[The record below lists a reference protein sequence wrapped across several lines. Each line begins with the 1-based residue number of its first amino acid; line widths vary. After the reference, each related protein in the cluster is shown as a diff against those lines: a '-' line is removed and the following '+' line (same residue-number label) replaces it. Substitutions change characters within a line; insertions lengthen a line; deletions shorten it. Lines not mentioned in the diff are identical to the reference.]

1 MTTYRRGTVYNSLI
15 SRLIPSSSAARR
27 ASKNYNLNLHNSPLY
42 ALPYELVQYIGT
54 FLNYVDRFCFTLS
67 SHKYAD
73 AILSIRP
80 IGHQRVLTQEV
91 ICRLN
96 RDHFYGQDHCLF
108 SWIRRGLGQMYCV
121 ACSRQHNAS
130 RFPVETATQQRHL
143 RKCFR
148 TTDGPFYVCR
158 HYEFTFQ
165 ELASMLRRYKKKGQK
180 NKHGHFFHCMECFDN
195 AYATY
200 GPGRGPLPPTL
211 SLVPGTSIVTLRATF
226 LLLSAPWTERVT
238 IQDTHEALESINLKI
253 CPHINTSDTATIELI
268 LGGREETMMESR
280 FSKRVSIGCNKCQ
293 TTLSIKRRIPFCE
306 IMLEVDRKLGQVKWE
321 GDPIWR
327 AHLPRREY

>member
-1 MTTYRRGTVYNSLI
+1 MSTYRRGTIYIRLI
-15 SRLIPSSSAARR
+15 SILIPSPIAARR
-27 ASKNYNLNLHNSPLY
+27 ASKSYNQNAYNSPLHV
-42 ALPYELVQYIGT
+42 LPCELIQYIAT
-54 FLNYVDRFCFTLS
+54 FLSHVDRFCFALS
-67 SHKYAD
+67 SYKYAN
-73 AILSIRP
+73 AILSVCPMGYR
-80 IGHQRVLTQEV
+80 RTLTQEV
-91 ICRLN
+91 LWRLN

-121 ACSRQHNAS
+121 ACSRPHNAP
-130 RFPVETATQQRHL
+130 RFPVNTATQPRHL
-143 RKCFR
+143 RGCFR

-158 HYEFTFQ
+158 HHEFTFL
-165 ELASMLRRYKKKGQK
+165 ELTNMLRKYKKKGQK
-180 NKHGHFFHCMECFDN
+180 NKHGHFFHCMECFEN

-211 SLVPGTSIVTLRATF
+211 SLVPETSIVTLRATL
-226 LLLSAPWTERVT
+226 LLLSAPWTEQVS
-238 IQDTHEALESINLKI
+238 IQDTREALESVNLKI

-268 LGGREETMMESR
+268 LGGRGEAIMESG
-280 FSKRVSIGCNKCQ
+280 FSKQVSIECNKCQ

-327 AHLPRREY
+327 AHLPRRGY